1 MNTMQWI
8 KEALNKMSKLH
19 LEKILELAQSLQ
31 DYSAEKI
38 TDTPLE
44 ELLPFLQILEETA
57 RDEKMDAEPAVSKK
71 SPGAS
76 PVIRDFHRQLTVKME
91 MEQAQKILA
100 ASKPWPWLRN
110 YYFYKDYHSLI
121 TREQEMA
128 GFAPYERLAYI
139 GGGALPLSLILYQQ
153 LFGIRG
159 VSIEKDPELAAISR
173 KVLQKLDL
181 SSHIHVIP
189 GDETLLA
196 EIEFEGFIVD
206 AQAQPRKRVFTH
218 LHASAPAEAKIV
230 CRAYAGLLNSQLSPE
245 DVSGFQAMDQCLFS
259 GKVNLS
265 SVLVRKV

>member
-1 MNTMQWI
+1 
-8 KEALNKMSKLH
+8 MSNLH
-19 LEKILELAQSLQ
+19 LDKILELANSLR

-44 ELLPFLQILEETA
+44 ELLPFLNILEEVVQCDTDLA
-57 RDEKMDAEPAVSKK
+57 SVSPTLSDDKLQN
-71 SPGAS
+71 AA
-76 PVIRDFHRQLTVKME
+76 PVIRDFYRQFIVKME
-91 MEQAQKILA
+91 TEQAQKILA
-100 ASKPWPWLRN
+100 ASKPWPWLRD
-110 YYFYKDYHSLI
+110 YFFYKDYQSLI
-121 TREQEMA
+121 IREQEMT

-159 VSIEKDPELAAISR
+159 VSIEKDPELAEISR
-173 KVLQKLDL
+173 KVLQHLDL

-189 GDETLLA
+189 GDETRLA

-206 AQAQPRKRVFTH
+206 AQAQPRKRVFTN

-230 CRAYAGLLNSQLSPE
+230 CRTCAGLLNSQLSLE
-245 DVSGFQAMDQCLFS
+245 DVVGFQPLDQCLFS
-259 GKVNLS
+259 GKINLS